1 MKSMLATALLLCSL
15 LIAQTPQPQTF
26 QFEEETKANPLA
38 QQLELGKQ
46 AFADGLY
53 KPAERYFNKYI
64 ELNGVNEPGYARGTL
79 YKAKSCLKDSRPNDA
94 LAAIQAHAKKS
105 AGLQDTLLQ
114 FELKFAEAQAQG
126 MLGKWNIARNIT
138 AALSQ
143 NPQFKTLPVS
153 LQQDIMLFLADAA
166 RYMNDW
172 KGVLETLKD
181 YDLNGENAF
190 QFVQRKARAYTELGD
205 YAQSMKLLNDF
216 KLKEGSPDAM
226 LASILRI
233 RNLIS
238 NNDGEQAKMIFGILK
253 ERMPEKPDYDWWHA
267 VISLAEENSK
277 AGNYPEAEAL
287 YASALKLAPD
297 TERQRQ
303 TLVMNMD
310 MNLRAKN
317 IERARA
323 NLQKITEM
331 FPDSMECLEHTGL
344 LGNLLYDK
352 GDYNEAAA
360 YFRQLV
366 EHRHNNVQLRY
377 KAGINLGQCLYMS
390 GQRQL
395 AIEAYLRAEAS
406 ASTPDEHADA
416 LLRAANAALVTFREE
431 KDPQRKVL
439 AGEKTISI
447 LASIEAKYSTSSNA
461 LTALKWQ
468 ADLLA
473 EMERYTEAAAAY
485 GRYAQ
490 KATNPE
496 DAFKGL
502 LLQGECRRRGAKNA
516 EEKLAAGALMEEI
529 ASKTKSKNVDDA
541 WLEAAKA
548 YRQAGDFKR
557 AEAMLQNIL
566 DKEDSPRRG
575 DALCMR
581 ACIRFDANKTTE
593 AHKDVADFQA
603 QFPQRKDDCDRL
615 SILAGD
621 AYANSGDWSGALKC
635 YALPASPERQSP
647 LRNTALYESAMAEYR
662 LQGYDAALKHLET
675 LLGLLDKEDKLNL
688 AQANYLKGDILSAQM
703 DYAAARDA
711 YALCVMAAGNT
722 MLAYAALGRQGD
734 MLMANASMHKAD
746 EVKRN
751 ADLKAAAECYNR
763 IIKDNLEAGNP
774 HAPIVQAAQY
784 SLALCQARQGNVDA
798 ALETY
803 ESIYLTYR
811 NNYVDH
817 GGETRKPRPMDDFY
831 MANALVDMIALLEKQ
846 DTPDALEKARRYRS
860 FLASRKNLPI
870 SKTAQERL

>member
-1 MKSMLATALLLCSL
+1 MKSMLATALLLCPL
-15 LIAQTPQPQTF
+15 LIAQTPQPQVF

-53 KPAERYFNKYI
+53 KPAERYFSKYI

-94 LAAIQAHAKKS
+94 LAAIQAHAKNS

-114 FELKFAEAQAQG
+114 CELKYAEAQAQG
-126 MLGKWNIARNIT
+126 MLGNWKIARNIT
-138 AALSQ
+138 TALRK
-143 NPQFKTLPVS
+143 NPQFNTLPVT
-153 LQQDIMLFLADAA
+153 LQQDIVLLQADAA
-166 RYMNDW
+166 RYMKDW
-172 KGVLETLKD
+172 TGVLDILKD
-181 YDLNGENAF
+181 WDNAF
-190 QFVQRKARAYTELGD
+190 QFVQRKARAYTELGK
-205 YAQSMKLLNDF
+205 YAMSLNLLNNF

-226 LASILRI
+226 LASVLRI

-238 NNDGEQAKMIFGILK
+238 NNEGEQARMIFGILK

-267 VISLAEENSK
+267 VISLAEASSK

-366 EHRHNNVQLRY
+366 EHRHNNVHLRY

-439 AGEKTISI
+439 AGEKTIGI
-447 LASIEAKYSTSSNA
+447 LASIEQKYSTSSNA
-461 LTALKWQ
+461 LTALRWQ

-473 EMERYTEAAAAY
+473 EMGRYAEAASAY

-502 LLQGECRRRGAKNA
+502 LLQGECKRLGAKNA
-516 EEKLAAGALMEEI
+516 EEKLAAGVLMEEL
-529 ASKTKSKNVDDA
+529 ASKTKSKYVDDA

-557 AEAMLQNIL
+557 AEDALQHIL

-581 ACIRFDANKTTE
+581 ACIRFDANKTAE

-621 AYANSGDWSGALKC
+621 AHANTGNWGEALKC
-635 YALPASPERQSP
+635 YALPASPERQST

-662 LQGYDAALKHLET
+662 LQGYDTALKHLET
-675 LLGLLDKEDKLNL
+675 LLGLLGKEDKLNL

-784 SLALCQARQGNVDA
+784 SLALCQARQGNVEA
-798 ALETY
+798 ALETC
-803 ESIYLTYR
+803 ESIYLAYR
-811 NNYVDH
+811 TNYVDH
-817 GGETRKPRPMDDFY
+817 GGETRKQGPMDDFY

-846 DTPDALEKARRYRS
+846 NTPDAVEKARRYRS